1 MKTSTVLKK
10 FSTAA
15 AGATFVVLGAMCSSA
30 QSVTINNGIPT
41 GTVGSWSV
49 DVLSGGESRVANLT
63 ANAINPSAIVT
74 ENVLYDYF
82 SYVDVGTPG
91 AAFRLNTGT
100 PVLSGTNQV
109 TSSGSFLGSGG
120 NTINWNVVSSI
131 APGSPMYQNTFTF
144 TATTG
149 TLGDIKLYQY
159 LDEDIE
165 GVSDDILYPT
175 GSAAGG
181 DLELYTLD
189 NPRFF
194 GTSQSGAF
202 SAAQGLSNAMFAG
215 WAANEYNNIK
225 PAITA
230 GTQAVSPTGVIQN
243 LGSFSDPRLGGATV
257 YGQAD
262 IVSVL
267 SWMVDPNQSTATIIT
282 ALGGVPSGGDI
293 GQKVPEPASVLG
305 LLTLGAL
312 GAGSALKRKLK

>member
-10 FSTAA
+10 FSMAA
-15 AGATFVVLGAMCSSA
+15 AGATFVVLGAICSSA
-30 QSVTINNGIPT
+30 SAQVTINNGIPT

-49 DVLSGGESRVANLT
+49 DVLSGGESRTANLT
-63 ANAINPSAIVT
+63 ANATNPPAIVT

-82 SYVDVGTPG
+82 SYANVGSG
-91 AAFRLNTGT
+91 GFRLNTGT

-131 APGSPMYQNTFTF
+131 APGSTIYQNTFTF
-144 TATTG
+144 TAATG
-149 TLGDIKLYQY
+149 TLGDLKFYQY
-159 LDEDIE
+159 LDEDME
-165 GVSDDILYPT
+165 AVNDDIFYST

-181 DLELYTLD
+181 NLQLYTFD
-189 NPRFF
+189 NPRFY
-194 GTSQSGAF
+194 GTSHSGALN
-202 SAAQGLSNAMFAG
+202 AAQGLSNATFAG
-215 WAANEYNNIK
+215 WAANRFDNMR

-257 YGQAD
+257 YGPAD

-267 SWMVDPNQSTATIIT
+267 SWIVDPNQSTAKIVTT
-282 ALGGVPSGGDI
+282 LGGVPSGSDI
-293 GQKVPEPASVLG
+293 QPTPEPASVLG
-305 LLTLGAL
+305 LLAIGVLGT
-312 GAGSALKRKLK
+312 GSALKRKLK